1 LAGQEAA
8 SGGRMTESYLLRQ
21 FYMKEYDKSWVD
33 VYNVQDLEY
42 KMMPEF
48 MYNLRKASGRD
59 R

>member
-1 LAGQEAA
+1 
-8 SGGRMTESYLLRQ
+8 MTESYLLRQ